1 MLAQEIHSS
10 NKHSNPGG
18 LFIFLG
24 SLPYSGKTLEMLQTA
39 QVKHNEGERVY
50 ISGTNSYVH
59 SKPKQIESIISILKN
74 DVELTRHHDCLA
86 SDENLEK
93 VIEEKPDI
101 VVIGSLIPAGEANM
115 ILREERIQKLLNEG
129 VDVYTSLNVY
139 QIEGV
144 LEKLPQ
150 KPSLNTRNFVS
161 LNTVLSAC
169 EIKVIDISSF
179 QAIKIL
185 KETPIAKQYPYI
197 GDNVKFFVKEENL
210 DALRQNLLA
219 IAVEHSK
226 EAKVI
231 QDLELNYTKET
242 IESIKDTARIP
253 YFKTFMYDN
262 LIALMIII
270 ACTCVNS
277 LVDYSIYFDIQVKT
291 LIYLTGVVATTL
303 FTNIYTGILAVILTY
318 LTYNYFFIP
327 PIFTISI
334 YNFPDIATALVF
346 GFCAILINFMTQASF
361 RKISKTRAMRDVEG
375 NLSSDFLK
383 ETVRLQSIDKIIKS
397 LASVIEGRLGQNV
410 SIAYLADDSKSLKTY
425 GEPINEK
432 DLDLLKSH
440 IYAQKNKDQIINL
453 QQPLNKHMVP
463 IKTYNGLWGALVFNP
478 ETHKQTKKYRFLVDS
493 ISQIAASAIEKQF
506 LDDLIQDT
514 LLDNEREKYRSA
526 LLSSISHDLK
536 TPLVGIMGALSTIRS
551 YRDKISQD
559 DADDLLESAIGESKR
574 LNQFITNIL
583 EISKIEAGHLNLKK
597 NWVNLSEVCN
607 STISRFKMQKH
618 GGISFQSDFDYDVFI
633 DPVLIEQVIFNFI
646 DNAIKYAGND
656 KPIEITAEK
665 GFKAYY
671 LRVQDYGKGID
682 EEHADKY
689 FDKFYRHNFKD
700 NVNAGTGLGLAICKG
715 TLQAHDFDIKVYNRK
730 DEHSGAVFEIIIP
743 KEYIKHAGN

>member
-1 MLAQEIHSS
+1 MFAKDIDSINTPSHT
-10 NKHSNPGG
+10 GG

-24 SLPYSGKTLEMLQTA
+24 SLPYSGKTIEMLQA
-39 QVKHNEGERVY
+39 AKAKHHEGERVY
-50 ISGTNSYVH
+50 VSGINSYVH
-59 SKPKQIESIISILKN
+59 SKSKQIESIISILEN
-74 DVELTRHHDCLA
+74 DVEFTRHHDCLA
-86 SDENLEK
+86 SDETLNEVLTSE
-93 VIEEKPDI
+93 PDI
-101 VVIGSLIPAGEANM
+101 VVIGSFIPAVEIDM
-115 ILREERIQKLLNEG
+115 KLREERIQKLLSAG
-129 VDVYTSLNVY
+129 IDVYTSLNIY
-139 QIEGV
+139 QVEGV
-144 LEKLPQ
+144 LDKLPQ
-150 KPSLNTRNFVS
+150 KPSMNVYNFVS

-179 QAIKIL
+179 QAIKVL
-185 KETPIAKQYPYI
+185 KETPVTKQYPYI
-197 GDNVKFFVKEENL
+197 GDNIKFFVKEGNL

-226 EAKVI
+226 EAKI
-231 QDLELNYTKET
+231 LQELELNYKSET
-242 IESIKDTARIP
+242 IENLKDTARIP

-277 LVDYSIYFDIQVKT
+277 LVDYSVYFDIQVKT
-291 LIYLTGVVATTL
+291 LIYLTGVVAITL
-303 FTNIYTGILAVILTY
+303 FTNIYTGILAVVLTY
-318 LTYNYFFIP
+318 MTYNYFFIP
-327 PIFTISI
+327 PLFMISI

-361 RKISKTRAMRDVEG
+361 RKISKHRAVRDIEG
-375 NLSSDFLK
+375 NMSSDFLK
-383 ETVRLQSIDKIIKS
+383 ESIRLQSIDKIIHALS
-397 LASVIEGRLGQNV
+397 SMVEGRLGQKT
-410 SIAYLADDSKSLKTY
+410 SIVYLKDDAESIITY
-425 GEPINEK
+425 GDPIDEK
-432 DLDLLKSH
+432 DLDIVKSQINNPH
-440 IYAQKNKDQIINL
+440 KDQIIKL
-453 QQPLNKHMVP
+453 QQPLKNYMIP
-463 IKTYNGLWGALVFNP
+463 IQTYNGLWGALVLKN
-478 ETHKQTKKYRFLVDS
+478 ENRKKIKHYRFLLES
-493 ISQIAASAIEKQF
+493 LCQIAATAMERLF
-506 LDDLIQDT
+506 LDDIIQDT

-536 TPLVGIMGALSTIRS
+536 TPLVGIMGALSTLRS
-551 YRDKISQD
+551 YKDKISQE

-597 NWVNLSEVCN
+597 NWVNLSEICYT
-607 STISRFKMQKH
+607 TISRFKIQKN
-618 GGISFQSDFDYDVFI
+618 GGITFQTDFDYEVFV
-633 DPVLIEQVIFNFI
+633 DPVLMEQVIFNFI
-646 DNAIKYAGND
+646 DNAIKYAGNE
-656 KPIEITAEK
+656 KPIEVIAEK

-682 EEHADKY
+682 EEKADKY

-743 KEYIKHAGN
+743 KEYIKHAGS